1 MAKKKKVKFGKV
13 QSKRGKSKGKT
24 KPKLSLFKIILIS
37 SFFVL
42 IVGITFAIIQF
53 IGETFGF
60 LPVIQ
65 IDSLS
70 WGQSGDPIILFIIGL
85 LSSIFIGSIVVLLL
99 IRNHLIV

>member
-1 MAKKKKVKFGKV
+1 MAKKKKVKIGKV

-24 KPKLSLFKIILIS
+24 KLSLFRIILIS